1 VVSGISLIWIV
12 DLKGFCGS
20 CPSFFLWDS
29 IYMASHHEKGL
40 IGITLI
46 ICI

>member
-12 DLKGFCGS
+12 DLKGFCGI
-20 CPSFFLWDS
+20 CPFFLWDS